1 MRPPPRR
8 AARRNR
14 PAHRPRD
21 APGQLPRARESVEV
35 ILRAPTN
42 DEEKRERLVALGLEP
57 TALNAILMG
66 LSDKAAKGDPSA
78 ARYLRDAAQAAQ
90 EPDAERPPGAQR
102 TLPPDL
108 TALTDEQLR
117 ALALEMGDDDAR

>member
-1 MRPPPRR
+1 M
-8 AARRNR
+8 AA
-14 PAHRPRD
+14 
-21 APGQLPRARESVEV
+21 APRESVEV

-42 DEEKRERLVALGLEP
+42 DGEKRERLVELGLEP
-57 TALNAILMG
+57 TALNAILLGM
-66 LSDKAAKGDPSA
+66 SDKAARGDPSA

-90 EPDAERPPGAQR
+90 GPDEGR
-102 TLPPDL
+102 TPRSLPPDL